1 MVVQTVG
8 GRNNASEKSKFDVT
22 IASDF
27 CNPPLP
33 LQLNV
38 VAPGSVSWKLD
49 AELALFLPHP
59 GGVPQKTITAHHAQL
74 A

>member
-1 MVVQTVG
+1 MSPLQATF
-8 GRNNASEKSKFDVT
+8 AT
-22 IASDF
+22 
-27 CNPPLP
+27 PPLP

-59 GGVPQKTITAHHAQL
+59 GGVPQKIITAHHAQL